1 MARDRQAA
9 GETTANENPMN
20 LPFRSVLSS
29 ILLFAAVLPAQTVT
43 VRGEL
48 GDGRATGCYYCPG
61 SRYVIKWSETQIDST
76 STNINLAL
84 YLNQQL
90 MLTGTLGGTAA
101 RPSIDVTAVVVVTE
115 SFSFAGQGRIGNRFR
130 ATAKASPG
138 DLAVNLFALN
148 AGFASAGGAL
158 SLLLDPMAT
167 VVLGVGAVDGNGEF
181 KSDANIPNVPSLVG
195 LHVFG
200 QALIVPQANG
210 APYTSNPD
218 SKVVQA

>member
-1 MARDRQAA
+1 MS
-9 GETTANENPMN
+9 
-20 LPFRSVLSS
+20 LPFRSVLSAA
-29 ILLFAAVLPAQTVT
+29 LLFTAVLPAQTVT

-61 SRYVIKWSETQIDST
+61 SRYVIKWSETTVDS
-76 STNINLAL
+76 STINLAL

-90 MLTGTLGGTAA
+90 MLTGTLGGTVA
-101 RPSIDVTAVVVVTE
+101 RPSIDVTAVQVVTE
-115 SFSFAGQGRIGNRFR
+115 TFSFSGQGRIGNRFR
-130 ATAKASPG
+130 ATAKGSPG

-158 SLLLDPMAT
+158 SLLLDPAAT
-167 VVLGVGAVDGNGEF
+167 VVLGVGAVNGNGEF
-181 KSDANIPNVPSLVG
+181 QSDANIPNLPSLVG

-200 QALIVPQANG
+200 QALIVPQASA
-210 APYTSNPD
+210 APFTSNPD